1 MRSLLELSATWYR
14 GIAEWATSTPEW
26 VHGLALFGTQALLGV
41 FAALAV
47 LAWWRVD
54 RRPFVLIAPLVAAPV
69 SWFLSEL
76 IKDQVQQ
83 LRPCRALPIPGGTIE
98 NCADV
103 SNWSLPSSHSAAAAA
118 FAIALS
124 VLWRRITE
132 LAVVLALLEGFSRI
146 FIGVHYP
153 HDVLAG
159 FALGAVVGAVSVW
172 RIRGERNSRPDRTG
186 KSPAHRTA

>member
-14 GIAEWATSTPEW
+14 AIAEWAKSTPEW
-26 VHGLALFGTQALLGV
+26 VHGSALVGTQALLAV

-47 LAWWRVD
+47 LGWWRTDPQKFELGGRRAD
-54 RRPFVLIAPLVAAPV
+54 RRLFVLVVPLVAAPV
-69 SWFLSEL
+69 SWLLSEL

-83 LRPCRALPIPGGTIE
+83 ERPCRALRIAGGTIA

-118 FAIALS
+118 FAVTLS
-124 VLWRRITE
+124 VLWRRITA

-159 FALGAVVGAVSVW
+159 FALGAAVGAVTVW
-172 RIRGERNSRPDRTG
+172 LSWGG
-186 KSPAHRTA
+186 A